1 MRMKIDLK
9 MEIELP
15 DGARSLHFS
24 DLWGN
29 SQQSTDSK
37 SRNAGSSANPSSS
50 NPLGAMLC
58 NLLERASEAS
68 QNAQE
73 RSKDANQRTSPG

>member
-24 DLWGN
+24 DLWEN
-29 SQQSTDSK
+29 SQQSTDSN
-37 SRNAGSSANPSSS
+37 SRNAASSANPSSS
-50 NPLGAMLC
+50 NPLGTMLC
-58 NLLERASEAS
+58 NLLERASEA
-68 QNAQE
+68 A
-73 RSKDANQRTSPG
+73 

>member
-15 DGARSLHFS
+15 NGAQSLHFS
-24 DLWGN
+24 DLWDN
-29 SQQSTDSK
+29 SQASTASK
-37 SRNAGSSANPSSS
+37 SGKTNTSANPSNS
-50 NPLGAMLC
+50 NPLGSMLC

-68 QNAQE
+68 QKAKD
-73 RSKDANQRTSPG
+73 RSKDANQRSDPG

>member
-15 DGARSLHFS
+15 DGARTLRFS
-24 DLWGN
+24 DLWDN
-29 SQQSTDSK
+29 SQASPASK
-37 SRNAGSSANPSSS
+37 SGTTNTSANPSNS
-50 NPLGAMLC
+50 NPLGSMLC

-68 QNAQE
+68 QKAQD
-73 RSKDANQRTSPG
+73 RSRDATQRSDPG